1 MRAAAPHLA
10 RHVAIKTEDTI
21 AGRKS
26 FPPNRKITISSD
38 AFVIG
43 ITEQKKS
50 GVGFPTAG
58 ATTAVD
64 FQASQTC
71 P

>member
-1 MRAAAPHLA
+1 MVRTAAPHFVS
-10 RHVAIKTEDTI
+10 HVAVKTEDTI
-21 AGRKS
+21 AGRK
-26 FPPNRKITISSD
+26 FPPNRKIAISSD